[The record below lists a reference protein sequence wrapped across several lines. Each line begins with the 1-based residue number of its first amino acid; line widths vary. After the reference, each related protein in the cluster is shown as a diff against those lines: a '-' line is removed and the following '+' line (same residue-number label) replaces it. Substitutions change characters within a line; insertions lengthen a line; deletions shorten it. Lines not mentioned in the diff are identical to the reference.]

1 MFYSQFILAKKG
13 PLGTIWIAAHLER
26 KLRKNQVA
34 DTDIG
39 VSVDSIIFP
48 EVPIALRL
56 SSHLLLGV
64 VRIYSRKVNYLFDDC
79 SEALLKV
86 KQAFRSTAV
95 DLPPEES
102 TAPYHSITLPETFDL
117 DDFELPDA
125 DIFQG
130 NYVDHHISNKEQITL
145 QDTMDGVVYSTSQ
158 FGLDERFGDGDASQ
172 IGLDLEEDL
181 LLNKLPTT
189 KTAADGMDLDD
200 VPNTSTH
207 PDESIKNE
215 NNGEMSETSE
225 TVHDTLRGPE
235 VGNGNDEL
243 VEYAQAPATPG
254 LVEEPNLSNQKT
266 SACDDQFEPENHL
279 TESITHENLTETFH
293 ALPPHMDVAVSP
305 EPETICTVENGH
317 NLTEPKI
324 KQSELE
330 SDSNLDTQDATLG
343 VMKKPQDRYREDV
356 EIGDKVPSP
365 NILGEACD
373 LSNSSDQPCS
383 NTGQPEN
390 YSLLSNGFQLDG
402 QETILPETSEEIAV
416 ANQREELFSP
426 KKMLASSGLGS
437 LDAYSLQACNS
448 DVKLHDILSKG
459 KEDTCLDQQSKF
471 PETLDKGEDVQ
482 ADSMKVQ
489 DPQHIV
495 TSSGNFQAP
504 DTIESVDGMNQS
516 ADTGQPVQANHSE
529 IHEKA
534 ESSITKHT
542 NEVSMS
548 FPMPELPAREKLL
561 SAPEVHAE
569 LPSNLLSDTTPEK
582 VMSTIDEDGAGV
594 ITGQKRSFTESTLT
608 VDSLHTAES
617 SGKDRLKKSAESI
630 PDDEDLLS
638 SILVGRR
645 STILKLK
652 PTPIQ
657 TEVVSMKRPRVTS
670 RNITYKRK
678 VLMDETMVLH
688 GDTIRE
694 QLVTTEDIRRVRKKA
709 PCTHR
714 EIWMIQKQFLEEDI
728 VYDPISTGMS
738 MDLVCLHNQAYE
750 LSGISIQRVDESVN
764 PMDSTLEMQPPQDKI
779 IIPETQEN
787 GIEKINVETQL
798 GSSSVEIGNQPGE
811 GDTSLL
817 SHDDGELPKGDS
829 IASLP
834 TLLEQ
839 PPISEME
846 VDGEGGAVVEA
857 AAHASSSP
865 IDTSSPACLIPA
877 DIPETAAGSATPLPE
892 ETIDSSNANYEA
904 SSFYQSK
911 EEKDDHSH
919 VAVIYDG
926 DGSPLHVESGTRN
939 ELSLNEVENGGSLKD
954 IASPEPPTASETCN
968 LDHGIC
974 SPTRALDTDG
984 NNEAGMSLSV
994 VHDVNAEKH
1003 SPNGGQNEH
1012 VDEFDAPQVQAT
1024 VATDTDCAL
1033 IEDYNFVGV
1042 SYSFQE
1048 DLIFFHQKVVLI
1060 FFSSDLQGMNYTTAE
1075 HDTGF
1080 LNVDDDDLEED
1091 ESYMPSV
1098 QESRT
1103 RIVDSSGW
1111 SSRSRAVSKYL
1122 QIMFDK
1128 QAEHG
1133 KNLIAM
1139 DNLLTGKSRKE
1150 ASRMF
1155 FETLVLKTRD
1165 YIQVE
1170 QNGPFNDINLRPR
1183 SMLMK
1188 SDF

>member
-145 QDTMDGVVYSTSQ
+145 QDTMDGVVYSTSK

-181 LLNKLPTT
+181 LLNKLPAT

-207 PDESIKNE
+207 PDESIKHE

-416 ANQREELFSP
+416 ANQREESFSP

-437 LDAYSLQACNS
+437 LDAYSLKACNS
-448 DVKLHDILSKG
+448 DVKLHDTLSKG

-482 ADSMKVQ
+482 ADSMK
-489 DPQHIV
+489 
-495 TSSGNFQAP
+495 AP

-688 GDTIRE
+688 GEYVPFLLFHPCRSISNAFSPVKLLIRCLNEGYNAWAIMRTIC
-694 QLVTTEDIRRVRKKA
+694 RRDSGLA
-709 PCTHR
+709 
-714 EIWMIQKQFLEEDI
+714 KQFLEEDI

-787 GIEKINVETQL
+787 V
-798 GSSSVEIGNQPGE
+798 SVEIGNQPGE

-1033 IEDYNFVGV
+1033 IEDYN
-1042 SYSFQE
+1042 
-1048 DLIFFHQKVVLI
+1048 
-1060 FFSSDLQGMNYTTAE
+1060 GMNYTTAE

>member
-181 LLNKLPTT
+181 LLNKLPAT

-416 ANQREELFSP
+416 ANQREESFSP

-437 LDAYSLQACNS
+437 LDAYSIKVACNS
-448 DVKLHDILSKG
+448 DVKLHDTLSKG

-798 GSSSVEIGNQPGE
+798 GSSFVEIGNQPGE

-857 AAHASSSP
+857 AAHASSPP

-892 ETIDSSNANYEA
+892 ETIDSSIANYEA

-984 NNEAGMSLSV
+984 NNEAGTSLSV

-1012 VDEFDAPQVQAT
+1012 VDEFDGPQVQAT

-1033 IEDYNFVGV
+1033 IEDYN
-1042 SYSFQE
+1042 
-1048 DLIFFHQKVVLI
+1048 
-1060 FFSSDLQGMNYTTAE
+1060 GMNYTTAE

>member
-145 QDTMDGVVYSTSQ
+145 QDTMDGVVYSTSK

-181 LLNKLPTT
+181 LLNKLPAT

-207 PDESIKNE
+207 PDESIKHE

-416 ANQREELFSP
+416 ANQREESFSP

-437 LDAYSLQACNS
+437 LDAYSLKACNS
-448 DVKLHDILSKG
+448 DVKLHDTLSKG

-688 GDTIRE
+688 GE
-694 QLVTTEDIRRVRKKA
+694 YVPFLLFHPYIRRVRKKA

-728 VYDPISTGMS
+728 VYDPIST
-738 MDLVCLHNQAYE
+738 V
-750 LSGISIQRVDESVN
+750 
-764 PMDSTLEMQPPQDKI
+764 
-779 IIPETQEN
+779 
-787 GIEKINVETQL
+787 
-798 GSSSVEIGNQPGE
+798 SVEIGNQPGE